1 MARFITSSSSQILDL
16 SAQSSTQT
24 KNEAIIG
31 GVLALPETIIILSG
45 MVAAMNLGRLAAPAA
60 GIEEQTRQ

>member
-31 GVLALPETIIILSG
+31 GVLALPETIIVLSS
-45 MVAAMNLGRLAAPAA
+45 MAVAMNLRRLAAPAA